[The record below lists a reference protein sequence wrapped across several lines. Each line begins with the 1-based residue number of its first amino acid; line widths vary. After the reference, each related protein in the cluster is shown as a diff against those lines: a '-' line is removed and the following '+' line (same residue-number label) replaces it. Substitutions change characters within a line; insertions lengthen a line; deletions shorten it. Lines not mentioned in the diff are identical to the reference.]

1 MRGDDATNG
10 GVDGIRLCGIYP
22 VMRGGG
28 GVAGLENS
36 GELLCSSKSSY
47 RFSVDILL
55 LSLVAAICSC
65 CITLFDVSNIFMSS
79 SGFSSSSCSA
89 SCICFHISYDD
100 SAADGAG
107 GGGGGGGVVCGCGA
121 IGGDGACS
129 SFIIERILLPATC
142 SIVSKSSADFSA
154 LLIFDFCTASTRVAG
169 GGSFELR
176 GSI

>member
-22 VMRGGG
+22 VMRGGGGGG

-100 SAADGAG
+100 SAAG
-107 GGGGGGGVVCGCGA
+107 GG
-121 IGGDGACS
+121 IGGDGACRLL
-129 SFIIERILLPATC
+129 IIERMLLPATF

-169 GGSFELR
+169 GGSFEVR